1 MFSHTTTTIKP
12 TKPTTTPPPL
22 QTTTTHSCSRNKKC
36 TGNIDRVIVSC
47 KSKSKKR
54 MTRSTYKSKKRQK
67 TKERRQRE
75 IKRNTEEISPK
86 KFIECLFE
94 NAAYPCLP
102 CVCPTICEW
111 IPKLCNICHSTDC
124 HSGSFFLLIL
134 TLHLYDACI
143 TLESP
148 KIFKNLFQYS

>member
-12 TKPTTTPPPL
+12 TKPTTTPHLL

-47 KSKSKKR
+47 KSKSKRR
-54 MTRSTYKSKKRQK
+54 MTRSTYKIKKRQK

-86 KFIECLFE
+86 NLSSVYSKTQRTPASRVSAQLSVNGFRNCATFVTRLTVIQ
-94 NAAYPCLP
+94 
-102 CVCPTICEW
+102 V
-111 IPKLCNICHSTDC
+111 HS
-124 HSGSFFLLIL
+124 F
-134 TLHLYDACI
+134 Y
-143 TLESP
+143 
-148 KIFKNLFQYS
+148 